1 MINFMTL
8 LYYSLLITLPCRNP
22 KKIIYSF
29 RFDTWK
35 PIKGTLFFEVDTNI
49 TVTGVGLVISPGADV
64 TVTLQAK
71 GPTYLWGNSLSKTT
85 KRVKN
90 TGNNDVVPVYLENP
104 IYKRYCMRDVSWQID
119 VEIKG
124 KGVARVAEKPYDP
137 PPLPEVIIDNF
148 DEVTI
153 DGRNQLGNTVGEVTF
168 QFSPNNHE
176 IFSELYFYVNS
187 KQLPPKPTYYV
198 SQPGPSRRYED
209 DHEYNWI
216 APP

>member
-1 MINFMTL
+1 MTL

-35 PIKGTLFFEVDTNI
+35 PIKGTLFFKVDTNI

-168 QFSPNNHE
+168 QFSPNNHK

-187 KQLPPKPTYYV
+187 KQLPPQPTYYV

-216 APP
+216 GPP